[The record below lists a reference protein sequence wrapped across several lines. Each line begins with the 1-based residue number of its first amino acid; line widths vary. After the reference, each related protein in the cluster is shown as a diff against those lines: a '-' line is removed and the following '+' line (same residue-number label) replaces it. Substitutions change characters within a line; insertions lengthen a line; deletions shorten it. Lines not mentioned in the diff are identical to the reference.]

1 MIAEKTG
8 LGRSFIGSVFIA
20 LTTSLPELGVIAVI
34 MTGIAIISLTY
45 RLEKKPFLR
54 LGWDTISILLAY
66 IVNIYLL
73 YSLRGKG

>member
-1 MIAEKTG
+1 
-8 LGRSFIGSVFIA
+8 
-20 LTTSLPELGVIAVI
+20 